1 MMIDKLAYASPWR
14 YKSVSLKTSLAVGS
28 LVICVAVRSFLV
40 SGVVLTIMSCL
51 AVKYSR
57 ATLRRYGGMMLWPFT
72 FLVLGTIAILLD
84 LADEPMGIWNV
95 PIGGKYLVIT
105 TYSLLY
111 SLRLIVVSLASV
123 SCLYFLVLTTP
134 VLDLMGLLRRLHCP
148 WLVIELMMLI
158 YRFIFVLLDS
168 ALSITRAQNCRLGN
182 RDMRTSI
189 TSMGNMLAALLVQ
202 AVGKASV
209 LFDTM
214 EARCYDGRIRVL
226 SENVPA
232 AKREKILV
240 FAYLVLLLLMAVFC
254 SRMGG
259 M

>member
-1 MMIDKLAYASPWR
+1 MMIDKLAYGSVWR

-28 LVICVAVRSFLV
+28 LIICVAVRSFLV
-40 SGVVLTIMSCL
+40 SGVVLAIMSCL

-57 ATLRRYGGMMLWPFT
+57 ATLRRYGGMMMWPLT
-72 FLVLGTIAILLD
+72 FLILGTIAILID
-84 LADEPMGIWNV
+84 LADGPVGLWNI

-105 TYSLLY
+105 MYSLLY
-111 SLRLIVVSLASV
+111 SLRLIAVSLASV

-182 RDMRTSI
+182 RDMKTSI

-202 AVGKASV
+202 AVGKASI
-209 LFDTM
+209 LFDAM

-226 SENVPA
+226 SENIPA
-232 AKREKILV
+232 AKREKVLV
-240 FAYLVLLLLMAVFC
+240 CIYLALLLLVAVLC
-254 SRMGG
+254 SRKGG
-259 M
+259 L

>member
-28 LVICVAVRSFLV
+28 LVICVTVRSFLV

-105 TYSLLY
+105 MYSLLY

-232 AKREKILV
+232 AKREKLLV
-240 FAYLVLLLLMAVFC
+240 FVYLVLLLSMAVFC

>member
-40 SGVVLTIMSCL
+40 SGVVLTVMSCL

-232 AKREKILV
+232 EKREKLLV
-240 FAYLVLLLLMAVFC
+240 FVYLVLLLSMAVFC